1 MNVID
6 PALPASQI
14 LDRGSST
21 TNSSLVLTNARISA
35 RSTVVTDG
43 PVALTCLA
51 EQSKPDTPLARSAEP
66 LVPIDSVKPYQRS
79 ASFARVAF
87 SRVEMDAAVMP
98 RS

>member
-1 MNVID
+1 MDVID

-43 PVALTCLA
+43 PVALTCPA
-51 EQSKPDTPLARSAEP
+51 GKIKTRHPVVSECGTTRA
-66 LVPIDSVKPYQRS
+66 Y
-79 ASFARVAF
+79 
-87 SRVEMDAAVMP
+87 
-98 RS
+98 

>member
-6 PALPASQI
+6 PASPASQF

-21 TNSSLVLTNARISA
+21 TNSSLVPTNARISA

-51 EQSKPDTPLARSAEP
+51 VGFKPDTPLSRCAAP
-66 LVPIDSVKPYQRS
+66 LVPIDNVKPYQRW
-79 ASFARVAF
+79 R
-87 SRVEMDAAVMP
+87 
-98 RS
+98 

>member
-6 PALPASQI
+6 PALPASQF

-51 EQSKPDTPLARSAEP
+51 VRFNQTPRYPGVRNRSC
-66 LVPIDSVKPYQRS
+66 LLTGVSHINVPIERRRQAS
-79 ASFARVAF
+79 A
-87 SRVEMDAAVMP
+87 
-98 RS
+98 